1 MSPPSAAHP
10 PIFNLP
16 TTVLATILALVG
28 IHALRGILDGAA
40 DFAVLLDLAVV
51 PARWS
56 VALGAIPAEEVL
68 RRLAAEGDGR
78 GELAAFGRYVLA
90 DGGPRPWTLLTYA
103 ALHGSWTHLL
113 FNGVWLAAFGTPV
126 ARRCGAGRF
135 FALFAAATLA
145 GAAAHILARPA
156 DVFPMIGASGAVSGM
171 TAAAAWFV
179 FAPARWTLEGRL
191 EAPHERAR
199 ESLRAMLRNR
209 QVVIFVAV
217 WFVTNTLFGTLAQP
231 LGVVDS
237 GIAWEAHVGG
247 FLAGLALFPLLDPR
261 ARQPGPGGMRGLRL

>member
-1 MSPPSAAHP
+1 MSPPPAAHP

-16 TTVLATILALVG
+16 SMVLATILALVG
-28 IHALRGILDGAA
+28 IHALRGFLDDAT
-40 DFAVLLDLAVV
+40 DFAILLDFAVV

-56 VALGAIPAEEVL
+56 VALDVVSVEDVL
-68 RRLAAEGDGR
+68 KRLAAEGGARD
-78 GELAAFGRYVLA
+78 ELAAFGRYVLD
-90 DGGPRPWTLLTYA
+90 DGGARPWTALTYA
-103 ALHGSWTHLL
+103 GLHGSWTHLL

-145 GAAAHILARPA
+145 GAVAHVLAHPF
-156 DVFPMIGASGAVSGM
+156 DVFPMIGASAAVSGM
-171 TAAAAWFV
+171 TAAAAWFM

-199 ESLRAMLRNR
+199 ESLSAMMRNR

-231 LGVVDS
+231 LGMIDS

-247 FLAGLALFPLLDPR
+247 FLAGFALFPLLDSPTR
-261 ARQPGPGGMRGLRL
+261 RGFRGDERIRF